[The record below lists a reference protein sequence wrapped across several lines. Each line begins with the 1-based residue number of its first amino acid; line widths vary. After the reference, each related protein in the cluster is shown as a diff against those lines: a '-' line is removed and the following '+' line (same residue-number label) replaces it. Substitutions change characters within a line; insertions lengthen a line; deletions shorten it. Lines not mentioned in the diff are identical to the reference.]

1 MCMQDFSCL
10 DLIVITSI
18 FAVYFLPSFIAFSRD
33 HKNKV
38 AIFLLNLLL
47 GWTVLGWVGSLV
59 WSVMR

>member
-1 MCMQDFSCL
+1 MRMQDFSCL
-10 DLIVITSI
+10 DLIAITSI

-59 WSVMR
+59 WSVIR

>member
-1 MCMQDFSCL
+1 MRMQDFSCL
-10 DLIVITSI
+10 DMIAITSI

>member
-1 MCMQDFSCL
+1 MRMQDFSCL
-10 DLIVITSI
+10 DMIAITSI

-33 HKNKV
+33 HKNKI

>member
-1 MCMQDFSCL
+1 MRMQDFSCL
-10 DLIVITSI
+10 DLIAITSI

>member
-59 WSVMR
+59 WSVIR

>member
-10 DLIVITSI
+10 DLIAITSI
-18 FAVYFLPSFIAFSRD
+18 SAVYFLPSFIAFSRD

-59 WSVMR
+59 WSVIR

>member
-1 MCMQDFSCL
+1 MRMQDFSCL
-10 DLIVITSI
+10 DMIAITSI

-59 WSVMR
+59 WSVIR

>member
-1 MCMQDFSCL
+1 MRMQDFSCL
-10 DLIVITSI
+10 DLIAITSI

-38 AIFLLNLLL
+38 SIFLLNLLL